1 MVRRPPR
8 STRTDTLF
16 PYTTLFRSLD
26 GEEVLLSI
34 RLTPRSAKE
43 GIGGIWRD
51 AKEATWLCA
60 SVRAVPEKGRANAA
74 LIKLLA
80 KALDC
85 TPNAI
90 SMDAGAI
97 SRLRRVRLSDRSVMI
112 TQTHQKF
119 GRGGWKVGRIIE
131 DKTFAGQ
138 NG

>member
-1 MVRRPPR
+1 VTPGSPWR
-8 STRTDTLF
+8 
-16 PYTTLFRSLD
+16 LD

-85 TPNAI
+85 PPSAI
-90 SMDAGAI
+90 SMEAGDI
-97 SRLRRVRLSDRSVMI
+97 SRLKRVRISDSSVMI
-112 TQTHQKF
+112 TQKLQTL
-119 GRGGWKVGRIIE
+119 
-131 DKTFAGQ
+131 AGDA
-138 NG
+138 

>member
-51 AKEATWLCA
+51 AKEASWLCA

-85 TPNAI
+85 PPSAI
-90 SMDAGAI
+90 SMEAGDI
-97 SRLRRVRLSDRSVMI
+97 SRLKRVRISDSSVMI
-112 TQTHQKF
+112 TQKLQTL
-119 GRGGWKVGRIIE
+119 
-131 DKTFAGQ
+131 AGDA
-138 NG
+138 